1 MSKLEHT
8 HPLMIALTNIY
19 KSGGVKR
26 ALSDSSCD
34 EINPSTHICKRLFAL
49 PVQRAAFIVSICFL
63 LSACQQAYLIPDD
76 EDSSTRVETDT
87 TEVAKDS
94 TDVDVNVTGNGWGE
108 PINVGFEF
116 GGEQEG
122 DE

>member
-1 MSKLEHT
+1 MSKIENIRSL
-8 HPLMIALTNIY
+8 ANKLTNIY
-19 KSGGVKR
+19 KMGGVKFTYQPY
-26 ALSDSSCD
+26 SSCN
-34 EINPSTHICKRLFAL
+34 ITYLFSHTFGRLFAF

-94 TDVDVNVTGNGWGE
+94 TEVDIHVTGNGWGE
-108 PINVGFEF
+108 PINVGFGF
-116 GGEQEG
+116 GGEQKGE
-122 DE
+122 